1 MMAAIVWIE
10 SAAIV
15 ALAVLAICLHRRIVV
30 LKQALSAPSGS
41 AKSEPAADEPKDRQ
55 PVADAPSP
63 LADGDEDERK
73 LFEQIHRT
81 IVEQHLFLDPQ
92 FSREKYIRLGL
103 INKNETGKLLRRYA
117 GTNLTG
123 YINDLRLEYA
133 IGLMAASPGL
143 PMKAVSANAG
153 FNSLRSFFRVFS
165 QKYGMTPAEYK
176 KKVIPLHPSAGAE
189 AQRQKTER

>member
-1 MMAAIVWIE
+1 MMAVLLWIE

-15 ALAVLAICLHRRIVV
+15 ALAALAVCMHRRIAV
-30 LKQALSAPSGS
+30 LKQVLSAPSGS
-41 AKSEPAADEPKDRQ
+41 AKSEPVADEPKGQ
-55 PVADAPSP
+55 EQAAEIPPP
-63 LADGDEDERK
+63 LEDKDEGERK

-81 IVEQHLFLDPQ
+81 IVEQRLFLDPQ

-133 IGLMAASPGL
+133 IGLMAASPDL

-176 KKVIPLHPSAGAE
+176 KKVILLHPSAEAK

>member
-1 MMAAIVWIE
+1 MMAVLLWIE

-15 ALAVLAICLHRRIVV
+15 ALAVLAVCLHRRIAV
-30 LKQALSAPSGS
+30 LKQALPTPPGDAES
-41 AKSEPAADEPKDRQ
+41 KPAADEPKDRQ
-55 PVADAPSP
+55 PAADAPSP

-81 IVEQHLFLDPQ
+81 IVEQRLFLDPQ